1 MIKMFKHRIVFV
13 IATFVF
19 FGLFPLI
26 LFKMLAFPKANAE
39 LKQGVQRNLEG
50 IVNKQKEIL
59 TLLWD
64 ERKSHARSISDTIQ
78 SALFI
83 QSNDDFVSLINGRD
97 GHEYLRL
104 KSQLECTK
112 ADYGYKGIFVC
123 DGAGIVQIATG
134 DEKSSIG
141 MNIMKEKPFR
151 NIQETLYDGKRYIS
165 DVVNF

>member
-1 MIKMFKHRIVFV
+1 MIKMFKERIVFV

-50 IVNKQKEIL
+50 IVNKQKDML

-64 ERKSHARSISDTIQ
+64 EKKSHARAISDTIQ

-83 QSNDDFVSLINGRD
+83 KSNDDFVSLINGRD

-112 ADYGYKGIFVC
+112 ALGPL
-123 DGAGIVQIATG
+123 
-134 DEKSSIG
+134 SP
-141 MNIMKEKPFR
+141 N
-151 NIQETLYDGKRYIS
+151 
-165 DVVNF
+165 

>member
-1 MIKMFKHRIVFV
+1 MIKMFKERIVFV

-64 ERKSHARSISDTIQ
+64 ERKSHARAISDTIQ

-104 KSQLECTK
+104 KTQLECTK
-112 ADYGYKGIFVC
+112 ADYGYKGIFIC

-134 DEKSSIG
+134 DEKSLVG
-141 MNIMKEKPFR
+141 MNIMKEKPFH
-151 NIQETLYDGKRYIS
+151 NIPRDLI
-165 DVVNF
+165 

>member
-1 MIKMFKHRIVFV
+1 MIKMFKERIVFV

-50 IVNKQKEIL
+50 IVNKQNEIL

-64 ERKSHARSISDTIQ
+64 ERKSHPRTISDTIQ

-97 GHEYLRL
+97 GQEYLRL
-104 KSQLECTK
+104 KS
-112 ADYGYKGIFVC
+112 
-123 DGAGIVQIATG
+123 
-134 DEKSSIG
+134 
-141 MNIMKEKPFR
+141 
-151 NIQETLYDGKRYIS
+151 
-165 DVVNF
+165 